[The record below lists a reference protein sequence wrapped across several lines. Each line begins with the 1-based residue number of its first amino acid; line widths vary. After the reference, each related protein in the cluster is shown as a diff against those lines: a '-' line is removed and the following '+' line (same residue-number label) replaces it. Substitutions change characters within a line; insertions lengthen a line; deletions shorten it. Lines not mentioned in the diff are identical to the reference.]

1 MSTTISGD
9 TGVTFPNA
17 SVQSV
22 AVSQTTPFAVTASAI
37 AGAELQL
44 PEATNNGVNYVAV
57 KAPNT
62 LAANITFTLPTADGT
77 NGQFLQTNGTGQLA
91 FASVSPGGTTGQ
103 VQVNNAGSFGAIA
116 SGTAGHVLTSNGA
129 GVAPTFAVPPP
140 PPIDDALL
148 FAWFLS

>member
-37 AGAELQL
+37 AGAEVQF
-44 PEATNNGVNYVAV
+44 PEATNNGVSYIAL
-57 KAPNT
+57 KGPNS

-77 NGQFLQTNGTGQLA
+77 NGQYLQTNGTGQLT

-103 VQVNNAGSFGAIA
+103 VQVNNAGVFGAVA
-116 SGTAGHVLTSNGA
+116 SGTAGQVLTSNGA
-129 GVAPTFAVPPP
+129 GVAPTFAAPPL
-140 PPIDDALL
+140 DDALL
-148 FAWFLS
+148 ISFFLS

>member
-37 AGAELQL
+37 AGAEVQF
-44 PEATNNGVNYVAV
+44 PEATNNGVSYVAL
-57 KAPNT
+57 KGPNS
-62 LAANITFTLPTADGT
+62 LAANITFTLPIADGT
-77 NGQFLQTNGTGQLA
+77 NGQYLQTNGTGQLT

-103 VQVNNAGSFGAIA
+103 VQVNNAGVFGAVA
-116 SGTAGHVLTSNGA
+116 SGTAGQVLTSNGSA
-129 GVAPTFAVPPP
+129 VAPTFAAPPL
-140 PPIDDALL
+140 DDALMIS
-148 FAWFLS
+148 FFLS